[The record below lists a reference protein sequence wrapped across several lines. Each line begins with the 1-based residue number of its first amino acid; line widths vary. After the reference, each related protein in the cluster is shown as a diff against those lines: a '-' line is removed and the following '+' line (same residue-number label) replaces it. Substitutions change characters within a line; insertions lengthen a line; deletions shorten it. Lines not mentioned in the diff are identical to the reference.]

1 MSPGYLAEVGVL
13 LMLIGFALMAIG
25 ALRAAGD
32 KSKGAVVV
40 VVGPIPIAI
49 GNDRKLLALAM
60 ALALAALLAFI
71 VLGGIR
77 P

>member
-1 MSPGYLAEVGVL
+1 MSLGYLAEVGVL
-13 LMLIGFALMAIG
+13 LVLIGLALLVIG
-25 ALRAAGD
+25 ALRAAGGQ
-32 KSKGAVVV
+32 SKGAVVV

-60 ALALAALLAFI
+60 ALALVALLVFI

>member
-1 MSPGYLAEVGVL
+1 MSPSYLAEVGVL
-13 LMLIGFALMAIG
+13 LMLIGFALLVIG
-25 ALRAAGD
+25 ALRAAGGQ
-32 KSKGAVVV
+32 SKGAVVV

-60 ALALAALLAFI
+60 ALALVALLVFI

>member
-1 MSPGYLAEVGVL
+1 VL

>member
-1 MSPGYLAEVGVL
+1 MSPGYLVEVGVL

-32 KSKGAVVV
+32 KSRGAVVV

-71 VLGGIR
+71 VLEGVR